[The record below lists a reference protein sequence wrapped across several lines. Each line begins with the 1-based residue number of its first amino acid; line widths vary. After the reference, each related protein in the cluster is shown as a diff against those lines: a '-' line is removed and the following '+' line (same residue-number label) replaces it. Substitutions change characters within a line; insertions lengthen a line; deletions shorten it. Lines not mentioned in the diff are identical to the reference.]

1 MVKITFEHWGSGY
14 HLWLTDKS
22 DSSRGTA
29 RGMLLSIR
37 DRTKKRGGLAL
48 SRDMLPTGPIRRA
61 ILNLKAL
68 GLAGVFIVLTALA
81 AIPTPIETQVLLA
94 VCLAV
99 FLLLSLAVQQTGAMR
114 SLIVV
119 IIFFCSARYII
130 WRLTDTLIWY
140 DPVALAC
147 GIALLTAE
155 IYGVVILALNLFVN
169 SAPKTRD
176 VISLPIDASRCPT
189 VDVFITTYDEAVELV
204 EATAIAAHR
213 MNYPSDKLTV
223 YLLDDG
229 GTKEKLNDPDPDK
242 ARRAKDRATHLKS
255 LADSLGLV
263 YLSRDKNN
271 DAKAGNINAALPRS
285 SGELI
290 LFLDADHVPTADFL
304 ERTVGYFLNNPKLF
318 LVQTPHFFINP
329 DPLERN
335 LSTFADMPSENEMFY
350 SSIQRGMDSWGAA
363 YFCGSAGLMRRSAVE
378 EVGGFATET
387 VTEDVETSLE
397 LHARGGESLYVSDP
411 LIGGLSPE
419 SLSAFVIQRR
429 RWAQGMV
436 QLFRLKNP
444 LFKKGLSFSQKIC
457 YLSSTLFWFF
467 PLARLVFTLAP
478 VAYYLFAI
486 NIFDA
491 TQTEFLAYG
500 IPHFFGTVL
509 ISVMLFGNVRW
520 LFISE
525 IYELLQAPSC
535 SGAILRALFFPRSG
549 RFRVTPKSQQLSS
562 DFISPIAWP
571 FYLLAVVLVAAE
583 IVGIRQFLEPG
594 STPELAAI
602 ILFWNTFNLVLL
614 IFVIGILFERRQAR
628 KWPRMPKRLPMSL
641 TLNGKSLPVLLEDCS
656 MLGARARIIGQ
667 SDFSVS
673 PGQRA
678 ALTVRSI
685 HYDTQHALNVIVRR
699 KEQLPGEDSVALGL
713 EYVFENQRDKLF
725 AAELLYANSYDW
737 DDFRD
742 SRAYRGQYG
751 QKTVLLF
758 KKGVGRALRHL
769 GALVGAR

>member
-1 MVKITFEHWGSGY
+1 
-14 HLWLTDKS
+14 
-22 DSSRGTA
+22 
-29 RGMLLSIR
+29 MLLSIR
-37 DRTKKRGGLAL
+37 DRTKQRGGTAL

-61 ILNLKAL
+61 ILNVKAL
-68 GLAGVFIVLTALA
+68 GLGAIFLVLATLA
-81 AIPTPIETQVLLA
+81 SIPTPIETQILLA
-94 VCLAV
+94 LCLAV
-99 FLLLSLAVQQTGAMR
+99 FLSLTLAGRQTGAMR
-114 SLIVV
+114 SLTVV

-140 DPVALAC
+140 DPVALGF

-176 VISLPIDASRCPT
+176 VISLPVDPSGCPT
-189 VDVFITTYDEAVELV
+189 VDVFIPTYDESVDLV
-204 EATAIAAHR
+204 EATAIAAR
-213 MNYPSDKLTV
+213 SMTYPAHKLTV
-223 YLLDDG
+223 YMLDDG
-229 GTKEKLNDPDPDK
+229 GTQEKLNDPDPEK
-242 ARRAKDRATHLKS
+242 AKSARERAARLQAKAEALGVEYLTRDDNTH
-255 LADSLGLV
+255 
-263 YLSRDKNN
+263 
-271 DAKAGNINAALPRS
+271 AKAGNINAALPRS
-285 SGELI
+285 TGELI

-335 LSTFADMPSENEMFY
+335 LTTFDDMPGENEMFY

-363 YFCGSAGLMRRSAVE
+363 FFCGSAGIMRRSAIE
-378 EVGGFATET
+378 DVGGFGCDT

-411 LIGGLSPE
+411 LIAGLSPE
-419 SLSAFVIQRR
+419 SLSAFVVQRQ

-436 QLFRLKNP
+436 QLLRLKNP
-444 LFKKGLSFSQKIC
+444 LFKKGLSLGQRIC

-467 PLARLVFTLAP
+467 PLARLIFTLAP

-491 TQTEFLAYG
+491 TQAEFLAYG

-535 SGAILRALFFPRSG
+535 VGAILKAIFFPRSG
-549 RFRVTPKSQQLSS
+549 RFRVTPKAQQLNN

-571 FYLLAVVLVAAE
+571 FYLLAAVLLASEV
-583 IVGIRQFLEPG
+583 VGILQFIQPG
-594 STPELAAI
+594 ATTELSAI
-602 ILFWNTFNLVLL
+602 LLFWNTFNLILL
-614 IFVIGILFERRQAR
+614 VFVFGILFERRQAR

-641 TLNGKSLPVLLEDCS
+641 KLNGQSVPVLLEDCS
-656 MLGARARIIGQ
+656 MLGARARIIGKEDCKISVGQ
-667 SDFSVS
+667 S
-673 PGQRA
+673 A
-678 ALTVRSI
+678 ALMVRSI
-685 HYDTQHALNVIVRR
+685 HYDTQHALNVTIRR
-699 KEQLPGEDSVALGL
+699 VEQSDAQSGLTLGI
-713 EYVFENQRDKLF
+713 EYTFENAGDKEF
-725 AAELLYANSYDW
+725 AAKLLYANSYDW

-742 SRAYRGQYG
+742 SRAHRGRYT
-751 QKTVLLF
+751 QKTLLLF
-758 KKGVGRALRHL
+758 RRGLGRAFGHV
-769 GALVGAR
+769 GALIGIR

>member
-1 MVKITFEHWGSGY
+1 
-14 HLWLTDKS
+14 
-22 DSSRGTA
+22 
-29 RGMLLSIR
+29 MLLSIR
-37 DRTKKRGGLAL
+37 DRTKQRGGPAL
-48 SRDMLPTGPIRRA
+48 SRDMLPTGPVRRA
-61 ILNLKAL
+61 ILNVKAL
-68 GLAGVFIVLTALA
+68 GLAAVFLVLMAMA

-94 VCLAV
+94 LCLAV
-99 FLLLSLAVQQTGAMR
+99 FLVLTLAGRQTGAMR

-176 VISLPIDASRCPT
+176 VVSLPIDSSLCPT

-204 EATAIAAHR
+204 EATAIAAR
-213 MNYPSDKLTV
+213 GMNYPSDKLTV

-229 GTKEKLNDPDPDK
+229 GTQEKLNDQDPQK
-242 ARRAKDRATHLKS
+242 SRQAKERAERLQLQAQ
-255 LADSLGLV
+255 SLGLI
-263 YLSRDKNN
+263 YLSREANL

-285 SGELI
+285 KGDLI

-363 YFCGSAGLMRRSAVE
+363 FFCGSAGLMRRSAIE
-378 EVGGFATET
+378 EVGGFATQT

-411 LIGGLSPE
+411 LIGGLSAE
-419 SLSAFVIQRR
+419 SLSAFVVQRS

-457 YLSSTLFWFF
+457 YLSATLFWFF
-467 PLARLVFTLAP
+467 PLARFVFTLAP

-535 SGAILRALFFPRSG
+535 SRAILKALFFPRSG
-549 RFRVTPKSQQLSS
+549 RFRVTPKSQHLGS

-571 FYLLAVVLVAAE
+571 FYFLTVILLAAE
-583 IVGIRQFLEPG
+583 IVGVRQFLQPG

-602 ILFWNTFNLVLL
+602 ILFWNTFNLVLM
-614 IFVIGILFERRQAR
+614 IFVLGILFERRQAR

-641 TLNGKSLPVLLEDCS
+641 NLDGQSLPVLLEDCS
-656 MLGARARIIGQ
+656 MLGARARIIGKQ
-667 SDFSVS
+667 EISAN
-673 PGQRA
+673 PGQEA
-678 ALTVRSI
+678 TLMVRSI
-685 HYDTQHALNVIVRR
+685 HYDTQHALKVVVRR
-699 KEQLPGEDSVALGL
+699 SERLDGEDSVALGL
-713 EYVFENQRDKLF
+713 EYAFETQGDKMF
-725 AAELLYANSYDW
+725 AAKLLYANSYDW

-742 SRAYRGQYG
+742 SRAYRGQYS

-758 KKGVGRALRHL
+758 RRGIERALRHL